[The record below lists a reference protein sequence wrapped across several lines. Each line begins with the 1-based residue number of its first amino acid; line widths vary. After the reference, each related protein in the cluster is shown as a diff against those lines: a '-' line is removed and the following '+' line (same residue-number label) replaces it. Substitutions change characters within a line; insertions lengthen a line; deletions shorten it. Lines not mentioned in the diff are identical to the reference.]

1 MNLPGS
7 FIAVAGRYGIQKE
20 DIIFAAMA
28 DFDMEYRFADSVV
41 ALTKEKLVLAA
52 YPYRE
57 KAEYRFGG
65 YGGWQLSDEAVYA
78 EEPALQDRKSVV

>member
-57 KAEYRFGG
+57 KA
-65 YGGWQLSDEAVYA
+65 
-78 EEPALQDRKSVV
+78 DRKSVV